1 LGVQYNAISADGHVN
16 EPPTL
21 WTDRLPAKFKDRG
34 PRVIE
39 TPNTKGHA
47 WIMEGQQRPSVMG
60 FSSMYFRSSKR
71 FDRASLVEGFKQI
84 KDRGVRYEDVFPGSY
99 DPAARL
105 EEIRED
111 QIDAEVIFN
120 GVSTV
125 WNGIKLCP
133 DRELSL
139 ACVKVYNDWIAE
151 FQAHA
156 PERFVCNGTLPTTGL
171 DDALAELQR
180 CAEMGLRTVQLE
192 SYPSGSFSDPTPD
205 DDRFWTAAVEL
216 NMPINVHTQFFFP
229 AGDLGSKL
237 SAEGVPEQR
246 QRAKKRGLDVASGSF
261 PVILSRLISTGV
273 FERFPDLRLV
283 GTEVHTGWVPYYL
296 EHFDESVMRNRQDWR
311 LPLLPS
317 EYFRRN
323 VTVVYIVD
331 EVGAE
336 NRYDIGVANIMWG
349 PDFPH
354 SSSAWPVDYELGRE
368 ILERAGATPREIE
381 RIMWRNAA
389 DIYKLPYEEPA
400 TAAAT
405 AEGNGQ
411 VTLAAA
417 GGVRT

>member
-1 LGVQYNAISADGHVN
+1 MQYKAISADGHVN

-21 WTDRLPAKFKDRG
+21 WTDRLPAKFKERG

-205 DDRFWTAAVEL
+205 DDRFWAAAVEL

-417 GGVRT
+417 GGVRR